1 MHAAQ
6 HRKPFSNGPSRVY
19 GSAATGFGAG
29 SGRAVRTR
37 CGGRRVPSSN
47 LGGPFF
53 SSALALAPAPDR
65 PGCPRD
71 RRTLSTQF
79 GCCLP
84 VRLRIAC
91 AFPSIDFKTRPT

>member
-19 GSAATGFGAG
+19 GSAATAFDAG

-37 CGGRRVPSSN
+37 CGDRRVPSSN
-47 LGGPFF
+47 LCSLF
-53 SSALALAPAPDR
+53 ALALALAAER
-65 PGCPRD
+65 PGCARD
-71 RRTLSTQF
+71 RHTLSTQF

-84 VRLRIAC
+84 VRPRIAC